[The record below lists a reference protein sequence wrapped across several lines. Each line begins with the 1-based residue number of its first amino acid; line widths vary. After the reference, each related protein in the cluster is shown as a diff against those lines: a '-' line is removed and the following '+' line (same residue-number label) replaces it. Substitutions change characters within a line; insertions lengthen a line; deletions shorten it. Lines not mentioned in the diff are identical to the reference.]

1 MTESKKEA
9 AKTPAEADKN
19 PEATTPKEGEEK
31 AEAKPKEVIPP
42 LVAAARRLD
51 KLLSAGVDTNQALDY
66 FYTNPVKVVRRW
78 LGTSSGA
85 SASADAI
92 HIQAAA
98 YTLLDETSSV
108 AEGRRLLVEG
118 YVPPPPPAVEPLSD
132 TPMDTEESTTP
143 ALATVE
149 APKADSALVEN
160 TYVSRHSAA
169 AVESWLLSLAVRLLW
184 KQGKMPEAFE
194 LAERGIAIVMQ
205 HLTGSSSTLA
215 SSTTLSALY
224 PLLARLYRW
233 SALVKESMM
242 NGASVIDVVA
252 MAQAHNRA
260 TLRRDVDTQ
269 AALLNTMLRHLLRN
283 SQGMLH

>member
-1 MTESKKEA
+1 MAESDKEA
-9 AKTPAEADKN
+9 SKTPAEADKN
-19 PEATTPKEGEEK
+19 PTTPKEGEEK
-31 AEAKPKEVIPP
+31 AEAKAKEVVPP

-85 SASADAI
+85 SASAEAI

-98 YTLLDETSSV
+98 YTLLDETSTV
-108 AEGRRLLVEG
+108 AEGRRLLVDG
-118 YVPPPPPAVEPLSD
+118 YVPPPVVEPLSD
-132 TPMDTEESTTP
+132 TPMDTEESTPP
-143 ALATVE
+143 APAPVE
-149 APKADSALVEN
+149 APKTESALVET

-169 AVESWLLSLAVRLLW
+169 AIESWLISLAVRLLW
-184 KQGKMPEAFE
+184 KQGKKSEAFE
-194 LAERGIAIVMQ
+194 LSEKGIAIVMQ
-205 HLTGSSSTLA
+205 HLSSSSSTLA
-215 SSTTLSALY
+215 SSTSLSALY

-233 SALVKESMM
+233 SALVKESML

-283 SQGMLH
+283 SQGTLH